1 MTCDICGKEVNVIAS
16 FYAKKLKGIF
26 LPRLD
31 VCEDC
36 LKNRKEEVEKR
47 KKEVLEDV
55 QEKIKGCNN
64 N

>member
-1 MTCDICGKEVNVIAS
+1 MTCSICGKEVNVITS

-47 KKEVLEDV
+47 KKEILEDDK
-55 QEKIKGCNN
+55 E
-64 N
+64 

>member
-1 MTCDICGKEVNVIAS
+1 MTCNICGKEVYVITS
-16 FYAKKLKGIF
+16 FYAKKLKGPF
-26 LPRLD
+26 RPRLD

-55 QEKIKGCNN
+55 YK
-64 N
+64 